1 MPVSEQLQVDI
12 LAAPETAS
20 SILYGLYDVM
30 SLPGSAWPRVV
41 RTDPGSPLVNPRIVA
56 RDGNPFSCRGGVP
69 VAPQA
74 TLDEADDATVICV
87 PNMTIPIEGDPRGKF
102 PDEVAWLRARYEA
115 GATIATTCSGSIL
128 LAEAGLLEDADA
140 TAHWAYRDM
149 YRRYYPRTRFRPE
162 RTLCFAGEGDRLI
175 LTGGMASWQDLAL
188 YLIGRFVGPEHAAQ
202 AARFYIIGDRT
213 HGQLPFAALPK
224 RPLHDDETI
233 QACQFWVADSY
244 ADSDAVAKMQSM
256 SGLPARTFGRRF
268 KAATGFTPLEYV
280 QAVRIEEAKQMLETG
295 AASIDAV
302 AAEAGYQDARAFRRL
317 FRRRTGVSPAD
328 YRRRFRYARMH
339 GREGDS

>member
-1 MPVSEQLQVDI
+1 MTEQVQIDI

-20 SILYGLYDVM
+20 SILYGLYDVL

-41 RTDPGSPLVNPRIVA
+41 RTDPGSPLVSPRIVA
-56 RDGNPFSCRGGVP
+56 REPGPFHCRGGVP
-69 VAPQA
+69 VSPQA
-74 TLDEADDATVICV
+74 TLAAAEDAPIVCV

-102 PDEVAWLRARYEA
+102 PDEVAWLRRRYEA

-128 LAEAGLLEDADA
+128 LAEAGLLDDADA

-162 RTLCFAGEGDRLI
+162 RTLCFAGEGDRLV

-188 YLIGRFVGPEHAAQ
+188 YLIGRFVGAEHAVQ
-202 AARFYIIGDRT
+202 AAKFYIIGDRT

-224 RPLHDDETI
+224 RPLHDDEAI
-233 QACQFWVADSY
+233 RAGQLWVADNY
-244 ADSDAVAKMQSM
+244 AEADAVARMQTM
-256 SGLPARTFGRRF
+256 AGLPPRTFSRRF
-268 KAATGFTPLEYV
+268 KAATGFSPLEYV

-295 AASIDAV
+295 ETPIDAV
-302 AAEAGYQDARAFRRL
+302 AVEVGYQDGRAFRRL
-317 FRRRTGVSPAD
+317 FRRRTGISPAD
-328 YRRRFRYARMH
+328 YRRRFRYALMH
-339 GREGDS
+339 TRGGDA